1 MTETQDITTDGMTE
15 TRDITTDITTEQ
27 INDLPFL
34 LGLIDEMG
42 IRPMIDARIR
52 PHGGWQGI
60 SVGTMVG
67 IWLCYMLMERDHR
80 LVSVRAWAAGRQRTL
95 EALLGVTLRDT
106 DLSDDRL
113 ANALTMLSDAADQA
127 ALDRALLDE
136 WIAVDALPTG
146 TVRLD
151 GTSVSV
157 YHDTPPPHGLLRP
170 GHSKDHRPD
179 LAQFKAMLA
188 SLDPLGLPLACQV
201 VPGNRADDG
210 LYIPAY
216 DAAIRTLGRADVLVV
231 GESKMAA
238 RATRAHIVAGESAY
252 LCAYRPAGATDA
264 ITEWIEAA
272 LTRPAAWQD
281 LRAVDER
288 TGEITPLALIDEW
301 TRTQEDGD
309 TRWTERVLVVRS
321 AHMQAGL
328 RRKKEE
334 TLARLT
340 ERREALRRPPARGRS
355 VYRTHAALA
364 VIVDG
369 LLAAHLEGV
378 VDVPLV
384 EERRPDGSARWT
396 VGPYA
401 VDLVAW
407 RALVDRLGWH
417 VYVTNAT
424 TAQYAAP
431 ALVDAYRHQ
440 VIQERGFARLK
451 TRTLRIR
458 PLYLSDERRIAGLTW
473 LLCLALR
480 VLTLTEYRLRTALQQ
495 HGETLAGLNPASRTQ
510 TTARPTTER
519 VIAAFQNI
527 TRTTITLPGTVLS
540 HVTPLTPVQERI
552 IALLDVPADL
562 YARLAAPLPQPLAH
576 LRE

>member
-1 MTETQDITTDGMTE
+1 MIETQDITTDT
-15 TRDITTDITTEQ
+15 TTEQ

-42 IRPMIDARIR
+42 IRPLIDGRIR

-60 SVGTMVG
+60 SVGTVVS

-95 EALLGVTLRDT
+95 EALLGVALRDT

-136 WIAVDALPTG
+136 WIAVYALPLG

-151 GTSVSV
+151 STSVSV
-157 YHDTPPPHGLLRP
+157 YHDTPPPDGLLRP

-216 DAAIRTLGRADVLVV
+216 EAAVQTLGRADVLVV

-238 RATRAHIVAGESAY
+238 RATRAHSAAGESAY
-252 LCAYRPAGATDA
+252 LCAYRPAGATDEIA
-264 ITEWIEAA
+264 EWIEAA
-272 LTRPAAWQD
+272 RTHPERWQD
-281 LRAVDER
+281 LRTVDER

-301 TRTQEDGD
+301 TRAQEDGD
-309 TRWTERVLVVRS
+309 TTWTERVLVVRS
-321 AHMQAGL
+321 VQMQAGL

-334 TLARLT
+334 ALARLT
-340 ERREALRRPPARGRS
+340 ERLEDLRRPPARGRS
-355 VYRTHAALA
+355 VYRTRAALA

-369 LLAAHLEGV
+369 LRAAAHLEGV

-401 VDLVAW
+401 VDRVAW

-424 TAQYAAP
+424 ATQYAAP

-451 TRTLRIR
+451 TRNLRIR
-458 PLYLSDERRIAGLTW
+458 PLYLSDYLSDERRIAGLTW

-480 VLTLTEYRLRTALQQ
+480 VLTLTEYRLRTVLRQQ
-495 HGETLAGLNPASRTQ
+495 GETLTGLNPASRTQ

-540 HVTPLTPVQERI
+540 HVTPLTPLQERI
-552 IALLDVPADL
+552 IALLDLPADL